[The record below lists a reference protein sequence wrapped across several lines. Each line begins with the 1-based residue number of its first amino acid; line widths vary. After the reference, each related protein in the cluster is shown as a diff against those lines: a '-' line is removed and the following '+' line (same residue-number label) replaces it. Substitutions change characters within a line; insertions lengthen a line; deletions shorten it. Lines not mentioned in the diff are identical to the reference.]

1 LELADQQ
8 TAVIRRL
15 TQSHL
20 QVAVDRASVLV
31 GRLWVKTAV
40 LVAVAPE
47 QLLAL
52 LWEQV
57 QAFPV
62 KVMPEVL
69 VVLRLRVLLTA
80 VAVAVAVR
88 VLLAL
93 RLQPTEEATAA
104 RALHQASPVR
114 LQTMRA
120 AGVAV
125 RFSLAPRSVRG
136 VLAAAVVVLTSVRAL
151 WQAQPILAVVAA
163 GAQAMWQ
170 AERAALAWLFCA
182 TPTHSLRQLLLAR

>member
-1 LELADQQ
+1 LVLA
-8 TAVIRRL
+8 
-15 TQSHL
+15 
-20 QVAVDRASVLV
+20 
-31 GRLWVKTAV
+31 GRLWVKTEVPVAAV
-40 LVAVAPE
+40 PE

-52 LWEQV
+52 LWARVQV
-57 QAFPV
+57 FPV
-62 KVMPEVL
+62 KVIPEVL

-88 VLLAL
+88 VLLVL
-93 RLQPTEEATAA
+93 RLQSTEEATAA

-136 VLAAAVVVLTSVRAL
+136 VLAVAVVVGTSVRAL
-151 WQAQPILAVVAA
+151 WQAQPILAAVVAVA
-163 GAQAMWQ
+163 RAILAAQQ
-170 AERAALAWLFCA
+170 VALVWLFCA
-182 TPTHSLRQLLLAR
+182 TPTRSLRKLLLAR

>member
-20 QVAVDRASVLV
+20 QVVVDRASVLV

-52 LWEQV
+52 LWARVQV
-57 QAFPV
+57 FPV
-62 KVMPEVL
+62 KVMPGVL
-69 VVLRLRVLLTA
+69 AVLRLQALHTTA
-80 VAVAVAVR
+80 AAVVVAVR
-88 VLLAL
+88 VLLVL

-125 RFSLAPRSVRG
+125 RLSLAPRSVRG
-136 VLAAAVVVLTSVRAL
+136 VLAVAVVVLNSV
-151 WQAQPILAVVAA
+151 
-163 GAQAMWQ
+163 
-170 AERAALAWLFCA
+170 
-182 TPTHSLRQLLLAR
+182 